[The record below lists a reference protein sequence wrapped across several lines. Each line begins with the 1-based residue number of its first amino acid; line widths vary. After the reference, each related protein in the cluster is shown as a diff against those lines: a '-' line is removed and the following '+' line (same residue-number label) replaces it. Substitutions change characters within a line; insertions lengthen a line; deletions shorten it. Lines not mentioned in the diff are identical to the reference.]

1 MLKNQTRRCCSIF
14 MLNSNINNTFSF
26 SYPIRP
32 STSLFF
38 RKTASNSVLT
48 LSVENKESFFK
59 IPSTVSFFIEKDNS
73 ILFFVRTKENIR
85 DLLSFKALLTNTTKT
100 LFKKKLEL
108 NGLGFKF
115 LNIDEKVDLKLGYS
129 HLISLPRPKS
139 ITKIAIRKKR
149 VTLESNDKI
158 KLGNFANLLYKLRK
172 YDSYKGKGF
181 SFLNVKKKLKEIKKK

>member
-1 MLKNQTRRCCSIF
+1 MLK
-14 MLNSNINNTFSF
+14 SNMNTNLSF
-26 SYPIRP
+26 IYPITD
-32 STSLFF
+32 STQIFF
-38 RKTASNSVLT
+38 RKTVSNSILT
-48 LSVENKESFFK
+48 IVVEKQEFFFK
-59 IPSTVSFFIEKDNS
+59 IPKTVSIFIEKGKH
-73 ILFFVRTKENIR
+73 ILFCVETKEDIK
-85 DLLSFKALLTNTTKT
+85 DLLSFKALLASTNSSKNI
-100 LFKKKLEL
+100 FKKKLEL

-115 LNIDEKVDLKLGYS
+115 LNVNENVELKLGYS
-129 HLISLPRPKS
+129 HLISLSRPKT

>member
-1 MLKNQTRRCCSIF
+1 